1 MASSSVTYTLTPP
14 IQSVEPSV
22 QNYISTSS
30 LAKRKRVIGP
40 IRVGF
45 DQEGITPQISRRLTI
60 ALRMAEKHENNPSTI
75 RTSKYRKTI
84 DLRSASGWTK
94 WNLDLFNVKFE
105 KDTYIDLGSYLAE
118 DSYRMDSHFADGNTV

>member
-1 MASSSVTYTLTPP
+1 MSSSVTYTLTPP
-14 IQSVEPSV
+14 IQLVEPSV
-22 QNYISTSS
+22 QSHITTSS

-40 IRVGF
+40 VRVGF
-45 DQEGITPQISRRLTI
+45 DQEGSTPQFFGQLTI
-60 ALRMAEKHENNPSTI
+60 ALRMAEKHENSPSTI

-105 KDTYIDLGSYLAE
+105 KGTYTDLPSYLGK
-118 DSYRMDSHFADGNTV
+118 DSYRMDSHFADGNTI